1 MKINRKK
8 IVADEEITVE
18 EPVVEEG
25 AAEVEVA
32 PEATELLFEVED
44 VAEIIAEAT
53 GEAVEVEAEDD
64 VVTFTVGDQVITA
77 EAEGS
82 EEILEASKKVLKNKK
97 AVAASRKIAP
107 KRRVVRK

>member
-8 IVADEEITVE
+8 IVADEEIM
-18 EPVVEEG
+18 VEEG
-25 AAEVEVA
+25 VAEVEIA

-82 EEILEASKKVLKNKK
+82 EEILESSKKVLKDKK
-97 AVAASRKIAP
+97 TVAASKKIAP